1 MLASVRY
8 VDLGRVGE
16 MPPDGRSGA
25 EAPSGVTRDRWWRPT
40 STVKATLD
48 RRCGNRPSLIR
59 SPSPVP
65 RALVGNN
72 LTG

>member
-16 MPPDGRSGA
+16 SHPIAARALRRVSRQPGPVVEADLDSQGDSGPRISEPPFVDPLS
-25 EAPSGVTRDRWWRPT
+25 V
-40 STVKATLD
+40 
-48 RRCGNRPSLIR
+48 
-59 SPSPVP
+59 PVP

>member
-16 MPPDGRSGA
+16 SHPIVARAPRRFSRQPGPVV
-25 EAPSGVTRDRWWRPT
+25 EAT
-40 STVKATLD
+40 STAKATLD
-48 RRCGNRPSLIR
+48 RGSRNRPSLIR